1 MIVAGLTGGIA
12 TGKSTVAAVFAEAGA
27 VVIDADRIAHD
38 VIAPGKPARDRIA
51 ARFGQSVLLP
61 DGTIDRQKLGAII
74 FNDPRQKAQL
84 EAIVHP
90 EVAAETG
97 RRLAEIKRLQPRA
110 VVILDVPLL
119 IEAGLDR
126 DLAELIVVYVPEDL
140 QLERLMRRDRLTPTE
155 ALVRIRS
162 QMPIEEKKKRA
173 TVVIDNSAAPE
184 CTREKV
190 RAVFADLEQR
200 SRRP

>member
-173 TVVIDNSAAPE
+173 TLVIDNSAAPE